1 VKSDQ
6 TDPDVAEETLHV
18 TARDGYELSILVFK
32 PSRTKTAEDE
42 GASESPLIVLYFPG
56 GFIYGHPRTM
66 APLARPLVKLF
77 NAVVVAPSHRLAPEH
92 PFPASVHDG
101 WDAFTWIADNAASL
115 GANPSKGFIVG
126 GISSGANISNAVAH
140 IARDNANQIPITG
153 VWLCCSGARV
163 APKLAEKLP
172 EKYRSRYLSRT
183 QEECINPPASSPGHE
198 KFKEGLKPDL
208 DSELYSPL
216 IWPTDAGHE
225 GFGHS
230 RFPKTYFQV
239 CGMEP
244 SRDEV
249 LIFDDMLKGE
259 GIPTRLDMYPGLP
272 HAFWLSYPSLAQ
284 AKQVQKDIM
293 AGFAWLLAT

>member
-1 VKSDQ
+1 MKADQ

-18 TARDGYELSILVFK
+18 TARDGSELPILVFK
-32 PSRTKTAEDE
+32 PSKTHRKDE
-42 GASESPLIVLYFPG
+42 KELSASPLIVLYFPG

-66 APLARPLVKLF
+66 APLARPLVKLH
-77 NAVVVAPSHRLAPEH
+77 NAVVVAPSYRLAPEH
-92 PFPASVHDG
+92 PFPTSVHDG
-101 WDAFTWIADNAASL
+101 WDAHTWIADNAASL

-140 IARDNANQIPITG
+140 IARDKASQVPITG

-163 APKLAEKLP
+163 APKLADKLP
-172 EKYRSRYLSRT
+172 EKYRERYLSRT
-183 QEECINPPASSPGHE
+183 QDECVSGPASNPGHE
-198 KFKEGLKPDL
+198 KLKECLKPDL
-208 DSELYSPL
+208 NSELYSPL
-216 IWPTDAGHE
+216 IWPSEGGYGHA
-225 GFGHS
+225 

-259 GIPTRLDMYPGLP
+259 GVPTRLDMYAGLP
-272 HAFWLSYPSLAQ
+272 HAFWLSFQSLPQ
-284 AKQVQKDIM
+284 AKQVQEDIM
-293 AGFAWLLAT
+293 AGFEWLLAT